1 MVVVLTCSPKIVVSP
16 HMRGACAYLTP
27 PSSRQSGRVR
37 AGGSCAFGKYNYV
50 TRSFPDFF
58 WGPLG
63 SVWMAKQ
70 YRGVSQ
76 WGVSRS
82 GIASQRD
89 AKLIGFSHE
98 SPLFN
103 FIYECTVV
111 SGICWKKFISNLS
124 HIGAV
129 VVI

>member
-1 MVVVLTCSPKIVVSP
+1 M
-16 HMRGACAYLTP
+16 MRLEISLKVECAHLTP

-37 AGGSCAFGKYNYV
+37 TAGSCAFSKYNYV

>member
-1 MVVVLTCSPKIVVSP
+1 M
-16 HMRGACAYLTP
+16 GGCAYLTP
-27 PSSRQSGRVR
+27 PSSRQSGRVGA
-37 AGGSCAFGKYNYV
+37 AGSSAFGKYNYV
-50 TRSFPDFF
+50 PRSFPDFF
-58 WGPLG
+58 WGPLA
-63 SVWMAKQ
+63 SLWMAKQ